1 MPIPLKASDSRK
13 DISTPTAEQQPEPE
27 LMPAP
32 VSNLTTT
39 TNEQPKNNEENLL
52 VDQQSE
58 KPWPKQLPL
67 LPPKTW
73 DEYPKLPITN
83 HPRTPNST
91 KLLVRFLIGLSN
103 LTFFAGSFAG
113 IVAVFYQRYLFPKLS
128 AARER
133 LLSLNFSALES
144 QEKLFKELRSLVQW
158 YPELFRSATKCI
170 DFIDNKGSEG
180 IKYKNEKP
188 EFFDKLKEESFNES
202 NDLKIQDQKSL
213 TSSESVSPEF
223 SRKEENHSTLDDC
236 AKSNH
241 SLNKSTNESVNRLA
255 EALQRR
261 ENSRLEKGLESQ
273 VEYSRA
279 KIFSDSLKSIRLK
292 LYSSTDHLFLTNY
305 SRSGNSYFTQKSLM
319 NSLSASDL
327 ELEQTDGQGKNHN
340 LQDHTKA
347 LSDFKR
353 EVRSMKGMLLN
364 RRNFS
369 S

>member
-1 MPIPLKASDSRK
+1 
-13 DISTPTAEQQPEPE
+13 
-27 LMPAP
+27 MPAP

-91 KLLVRFLIGLSN
+91 KLL
-103 LTFFAGSFAG
+103 
-113 IVAVFYQRYLFPKLS
+113 RYLFPKLS

-213 TSSESVSPEF
+213 TSSESDSPEF

-261 ENSRLEKGLESQ
+261 ENSRLEKGLETQ